1 MRWTRRRPLSVITT
15 ISLIFAVSRC
25 KIFSWPIK
33 MRSGTLEG
41 VPPPPQESPPKKS
54 CRHPTAAD
62 PVKPVGFWDGEG
74 GDPSAPHGLI
84 WGGPHGKGEGGMWGG
99 SSGPLRTRARADVN
113 HSLFSPPPKR
123 PPRARFSLRTS
134 ASLESP
140 LTPMSPAAGLVNTRF
155 LTNPPLPIWGGCGQT
170 ARAQGRAQCDR

>member
-1 MRWTRRRPLSVITT
+1 
-15 ISLIFAVSRC
+15 
-25 KIFSWPIK
+25 
-33 MRSGTLEG
+33 
-41 VPPPPQESPPKKS
+41 
-54 CRHPTAAD
+54 
-62 PVKPVGFWDGEG
+62 
-74 GDPSAPHGLI
+74 
-84 WGGPHGKGEGGMWGG
+84 MWGG